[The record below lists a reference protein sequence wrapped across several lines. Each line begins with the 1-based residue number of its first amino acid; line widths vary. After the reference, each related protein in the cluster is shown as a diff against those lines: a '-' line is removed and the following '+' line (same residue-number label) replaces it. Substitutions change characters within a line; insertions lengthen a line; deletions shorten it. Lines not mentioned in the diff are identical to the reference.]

1 MTQST
6 YDIIARLKRHDKI
19 GVTVNQQGQKDDM
32 DAFKDSVTKLQSEL
46 ETLQTSLPSVSNLL
60 GNVAADFK
68 RVTDASDGLQSG
80 LGVATGIMKQLA
92 TEINSTVKQ
101 MTFFEEANKGLNKSM
116 GMSSKGAATYSQTLR
131 GLAKDLKI
139 GDDKLFKYAAGL
151 NKLTGGILIN
161 NNADKDRQKL
171 LLQGQTYLQTNI
183 GLTEEAALNYELYA
197 QSIGKNAI
205 EASAELYDFAKAFE
219 VSTGIDATQTQTQ
232 ILQDISSMGEDLQA
246 QYGRIPGNL
255 EKATMKARLLGTTM
269 ENLNKTGNA
278 MLNIESS
285 VGAEMEYQAL
295 TGRRLLTNSGKS
307 LTNEYRMATLK
318 GNGVK
323 QAELMAQFL
332 EKEGK
337 GLATNLLAR
346 KKAAELFGVSEA
358 ELMRQ
363 QRVLDLTK
371 SLGAAEIIKSAD
383 GDMAEVAKQLAK
395 DGKKSKTDIEQL
407 LKDSD
412 TRTTAE
418 RSEDHLKHIR
428 QDMIKDSGLGAG
440 DVSKTRK
447 SIEDPDT
454 GLFKGAK
461 NLQATIGTATF
472 QKSVGTFADAGAAF
486 NIAVQPAGSLA
497 AIIPKFGAVVTAAIT
512 KAKTIFAGIPG
523 ADLEEA
529 TVKVATGGYI
539 SGNGTGTSDS
549 IPARLSNGEY
559 VINAA
564 ATKKYRSTLDKINKN
579 PATFANGGPVSN
591 NQGMETILRSI
602 LFQMQSSNNILGS
615 TQMNGRKKI

>member
-19 GVTVNQQGQKDDM
+19 GNTVAQQGQKDDM

-80 LGVATGIMKQLA
+80 LGVATGIMKDLA

-371 SLGAAEIIKSAD
+371 SLGAAEIIKSAK
-383 GDMAEVAKQLAK
+383 GDMDKVAKQLAK
-395 DGKKSKTDIEQL
+395 DGKSETDIAQL

-440 DVSKTRK
+440 DVTGTRDK
-447 SIEDPDT
+447 IENDVT

-472 QKSVGTFADAGAAF
+472 QKSVGKFADAGAAF

-512 KAKTIFAGIPG
+512 KAKLLFTGIPK

-549 IPARLSNGEY
+549 IPARLSDGEY

>member
-1 MTQST
+1 
-6 YDIIARLKRHDKI
+6 
-19 GVTVNQQGQKDDM
+19 M
-32 DAFKDSVTKLQSEL
+32 DAFTLSVTGLQSQL

-80 LGVATGIMKQLA
+80 LGVATGIMKDLA

-371 SLGAAEIIKSAD
+371 SAK
-383 GDMAEVAKQLAK
+383 GDMDKVAKQLAK
-395 DGKKSKTDIEQL
+395 DGKSETDIKQL
-407 LKDSD
+407 LEDSD

-440 DVSKTRK
+440 DVSKTRDN
-447 SIEDPDT
+447 IEDKDT

-472 QKSVGTFADAGAAF
+472 QQSVGTFADAGAAF
-486 NIAVQPAGSLA
+486 NMAVQPIDSLV
-497 AIIPKFGAVVTAAIT
+497 AIIPKFGTVVTSAIST
-512 KAKTIFAGIPG
+512 AKGLFTNIPK
-523 ADLEEA
+523 ADLEVA
-529 TVKVATGGYI
+529 AVGDNLATGGYI